1 MSLTRT
7 SRHEID
13 FIHPFAL
20 KGYSEPFP
28 PGHYEVETEEEQI
41 ESVSFLAYRRISTL
55 LYHQGRDGEAI
66 ISRIFTVDPR
76 DLDRAKLIDRSQCE
90 PIEDVTSAVL
100 KVDRIEDQ
108 QAIARGENEGLAVD

>member
-20 KGYSEPFP
+20 KGYPEPFP

-41 ESVSFLAYRRISTL
+41 ESVSFLAYRRIATL
-55 LYHQGRDGEAI
+55 LYQQGRDGEAI
-66 ISRIFTVDPR
+66 ISRSFTVDPR
-76 DLDRAKLIDRSQCE
+76 DLDRARLIDRSQCE
-90 PIEDVTSAVL
+90 PIESVSPKL
-100 KVDRIEDQ
+100 KSDRIDDQ
-108 QAIARGENEGLAVD
+108 QAISRGENEGLAID